1 MKNVKLARNVKKA
14 ACALLA
20 CTMLFAASGCGKAA
34 DTETEKETDQVTK
47 ENSDADTEDE
57 AAEADTETEAPE
69 KEVRYAP
76 YFTDAPFEASGVVWI
91 AADSIASPHDD
102 NEYEVPISGWGEYL
116 ADYMTEDAV
125 VYNEARSGRSS
136 KSYRSESNYK
146 TIISQMAYG
155 DYLLIGFGLN
165 DEKEDMPKL
174 YTDPNGDAD
183 TEESFEWYLKTYYIE
198 PALEVGAEPV
208 LLSPVMR
215 ATYEDGKL
223 TEQTQLPYV
232 KAMENLI
239 DEYAEQGITLYYIDL
254 YEMTGEWYDE
264 LDEEGVMA
272 LHGVDNEGKADTTHF
287 SAEGAK
293 QLAEKIAE
301 EIKAQQ
307 MELEVYMK

>member
-1 MKNVKLARNVKKA
+1 MKKT

-20 CTMLFAASGCGKAA
+20 CTLLFAAAGCGKEA
-34 DTETEKETDQVTK
+34 DTDGNKDTDQVTK
-47 ENSDADTEDE
+47 ENTDQADTKTE
-57 AAEADTETEAPE
+57 AGADIETKAPE

-91 AADSIASPHDD
+91 AADSIASAHDD

-116 ADYMTEDAV
+116 AEYMTEDAV
-125 VYNEARSGRSS
+125 VHNEARSGRSS

-165 DEKEDMPKL
+165 DEKEEMPKL
-174 YTDPNGDAD
+174 YTDANGDAD

-208 LLSPVMR
+208 LLSPVVR
-215 ATYEDGKL
+215 ATYENGEL

-232 KAMENLI
+232 EAMERLV

-254 YEMTGEWYDE
+254 YEITEKWYE
-264 LDEEGVMA
+264 ALGEEGVMA
-272 LHGVDNEGKADTTHF
+272 LHGVDNEGNADTTHF

-301 EIKAQQ
+301 EIKVQQ